1 MIKISLCFAR
11 CQRQNTE
18 WAKRLLRRCICVEV
32 CIAVPL
38 AIVLTALIAYL
49 GVDPFSLFFLF
60 SMMTWVF
67 QRIAGYYDAL
77 SRVRELAGSLSS
89 FSLSSKENILQ
100 VQEKMFEYW
109 KASYLVSDWL
119 YRLFKKSDELVTTC

>member
-1 MIKISLCFAR
+1 
-11 CQRQNTE
+11 
-18 WAKRLLRRCICVEV
+18 
-32 CIAVPL
+32 
-38 AIVLTALIAYL
+38 
-49 GVDPFSLFFLF
+49 
-60 SMMTWVF
+60 MMTWVF